1 MKKMIFVVFTAVLLS
16 ACQVERQYDA
26 SGNFEAAE
34 ITISAEATGRILAL
48 DIREGQEII
57 AGQKVGSIDSMQIYL
72 SKLQLEKNILAVTK
86 NRPDL
91 QKQISALET
100 QIRKQKTE
108 QNRVQK
114 LFNDG
119 AATNKQLD
127 DINAQIEILEN
138 QLEAQKSSLQNSVL
152 SIDAQTSSIEMQI
165 AQIEDKLAKCSV
177 FSPISGTVLAK
188 YVNVCEYVVTG
199 KPLFKVA
206 DLHNIYM
213 RAYLTSAQLSKIKIG
228 QHVKIFADFGGNN
241 TREYNGIIE
250 WISSKS
256 EFTPKNIPT
265 DKELENIVYA
275 VKITVKN
282 DGYIK
287 IGMYGR
293 IKL

>member
-188 YVNVCEYVVTG
+188 YVNVGEYVVTG

>member
-188 YVNVCEYVVTG
+188 YVNVGEYVVTG

-250 WISSKS
+250 SISS
-256 EFTPKNIPT
+256 
-265 DKELENIVYA
+265 
-275 VKITVKN
+275 
-282 DGYIK
+282 
-287 IGMYGR
+287 
-293 IKL
+293 